1 MKYGELVRWT
11 TANGTRYGS
20 VCGRHP
26 LGYVVRT
33 DGGKKIVATAE
44 SLTIISNTNENENDP
59 ERSSRP

>member
-1 MKYGELVRWT
+1 MKYGERVRWT

-44 SLTIISNTNENENDP
+44 SLTIISNNDEQNNQTDAP
-59 ERSSRP
+59 RR

>member
-1 MKYGELVRWT
+1 MDYGDRVRWT

-33 DGGKKIVATAE
+33 ADGRKIIATAE
-44 SLTIISNTNENENDP
+44 SLTKITNDNET
-59 ERSSRP
+59 RKV